1 MPRPLLLFLKGSSTL
16 HRYRSW
22 PGDEGRLRV
31 DTRPTTSRVHHRRA
45 VIDEGLLGSSPSS
58 PGGTDR
64 PSSTGSLD
72 CIESQRMSAFDRLA
86 ERGPLLDGPAH
97 QHYVPRFYLRGFA
110 QNRRVAVYD
119 RTTGVVDSLSP
130 RNAAALE
137 HFYTFIDES
146 DRQRFEL
153 EALFGIV
160 EGRAGTAL
168 KSALCRS
175 PLSFEDRE
183 YLALFL
189 AMHAIRTPAALA
201 ESRSVREKA
210 EHAKLKLTV
219 SSEAAAY
226 ELLKELEPADT
237 SEAELRDHAAKL
249 FEMVSGNHFR
259 INVPDEA
266 ARAASLK
273 SWDTVARTLFERDW
287 TVVHA
292 PSGSE
297 YITSDS
303 PVVLSPL
310 SNTEHLPLGYGS
322 LHTHVLFP
330 LSRNA
335 ALVMNGDERRTRH
348 ADVRPEQVERFNS
361 TLAADCYRYVIGGSA
376 DLLHKATAP
385 LNLTGTRWAPRVD
398 VGIGIP
404 PGKELPAVFI
414 KGLGKRPMPRV

>member
-1 MPRPLLLFLKGSSTL
+1 
-16 HRYRSW
+16 
-22 PGDEGRLRV
+22 
-31 DTRPTTSRVHHRRA
+31 
-45 VIDEGLLGSSPSS
+45 
-58 PGGTDR
+58 
-64 PSSTGSLD
+64 
-72 CIESQRMSAFDRLA
+72 MSAFDRLA
-86 ERGPLLDGPAH
+86 EQGPLLDGPAQ
-97 QHYVPRFYLRGFA
+97 QHYVSRFYLRGFA

-119 RTTGVVDSLSP
+119 RTTGVVDSVTP
-130 RNAAALE
+130 KNAAALE
-137 HFYTFIDES
+137 HFYTFIDER

-160 EGRAGTAL
+160 ESRAGTAL
-168 KSALCRS
+168 KLAICKS

-183 YLALFL
+183 YLALFV

-201 ESRSVREKA
+201 ESRSVREKV

-226 ELLKELEPADT
+226 KLLKESMPADT
-237 SEAELRDHAAKL
+237 SEAELRRQAAKL
-249 FEMVSGNHFR
+249 FETVSGSHFHV
-259 INVPDEA
+259 NVPDEA

-273 SWDTVARTLFERDW
+273 TWDSVARTLFERDW

-330 LSRNA
+330 LSRTA
-335 ALVMNGDERRTRH
+335 ALVMNGDERRMRH
-348 ADVRPEQVERFNS
+348 ADV
-361 TLAADCYRYVIGGSA
+361 SA
-376 DLLHKATAP
+376 SA
-385 LNLTGTRWAPRVD
+385 G
-398 VGIGIP
+398 
-404 PGKELPAVFI
+404 
-414 KGLGKRPMPRV
+414 